1 MGRGRDTWTV
11 GRKPVL
17 ELLESSM
24 VSQVEEALISRRL
37 KGGIRREL
45 VELCSLNRVQ
55 LTEVDEERLSALA
68 GNARHQGVAL
78 RLRKL
83 EAKDWY
89 DLLEELREEVE
100 AGELPSVVLLD
111 QVQDPRNLGAIA
123 RSCAAF
129 GVQALVIPKDRSA
142 DIGPAALKT
151 SAGAL
156 HRLPFARVTNLKR
169 AMDDLQKIGFWSVG
183 LALEGGQPVS
193 EVDLQRPIAWIV
205 GSEGHGI
212 RSGTA
217 KSCDFIGYIPI
228 SSGVESLNA
237 SVAASIVLYERSRFL
252 SSRKPLD

>member
-17 ELLESSM
+17 ELLDSPM
-24 VSQVEEALISRRL
+24 AAQVDEALISRRL
-37 KGGIRREL
+37 KGGIRREMI
-45 VELCSLNRVQ
+45 ELCNEHRIQ
-55 LTEVDEERLSALA
+55 LSEVDEERLTSLA
-68 GNARHQGVAL
+68 GDTRHQGVAL

-89 DLLEELREEVE
+89 QLLEELE
-100 AGELPSVVLLD
+100 AAVKAGNYPAVVLLD

-129 GVQALVIPKDRSA
+129 GVAALIIPKDRSA

-169 AMDDLQKIGFWSVG
+169 ALDDLQKIGFWSVG
-183 LALEGGQPVS
+183 LALEGGVPLA
-193 EVDLQRPIAWIV
+193 DIALDRPLAWVV
-205 GSEGHGI
+205 GSEGAGI
-212 RSGTA
+212 RPGTGKA
-217 KSCDFIGYIPI
+217 CDHIAFIPI
-228 SSGVESLNA
+228 EAGVESLNA
-237 SVAASIVLYERSRFL
+237 SVAASIALYESARFRRS
-252 SSRKPLD
+252 